1 MKRLSTVL
9 LICLAILATPARA
22 DFNDGVVAYLMGDYD
37 KAYATMRSL
46 ADTADHAYAQYY
58 LGMMYLQGQGV
69 TQSYEEA
76 ANWFMKSAEH
86 GIPQAQYHLGDLYM
100 KGQGLPRDYEYAYA
114 WFSAGAAQKHQKS
127 VEAVELARKQLSP
140 EELQQAD
147 KLAAKYIEQYGPKP
161 DADKPKNIQN
171 Q

>member
-1 MKRLSTVL
+1 MLLCLSL
-9 LICLAILATPARA
+9 LAAPARA

-76 ANWFMKSAEH
+76 ANWFMKSAKH

-100 KGQGLPRDYEYAYA
+100 KGQGLPRDFEYAFA
-114 WFSAGAAQKHQKS
+114 WFSAGAAQQHQKS
-127 VEAVELARKQLSP
+127 MQALAQARRQLSP
-140 EELQQAD
+140 EELQEAG
-147 KLAAKYIEQYGPKP
+147 KLAAKFVEQYGPKP
-161 DADKPKNIQN
+161 GAEKPQTIKNE
-171 Q
+171 